1 MTGREAADEEVAQE
15 RRKVMTQRREEER
28 TRQWEEIAE
37 AERANMHTS
46 KSGDV
51 EAVSDFSQRNFG
63 DDNGGSLEESL
74 ARDYQELFGSD
85 NEAQIPEGDSEDEIQ
100 YMGTQPRHSHSQL
113 PLEEGPQPASPLVS
127 EPSPHNFSHIDDF
140 PALPTSPQQI
150 PPPPLTWPA
159 RRNQQRE
166 LVEHPSQLDP
176 APTARSTRARK
187 GVEPRKTKRLESQ
200 AKRDKADADRKL
212 KAKEKRVANQKAR
225 NEKKEAR
232 LMEPRKEDVSQL
244 ADKLLS
250 SSL

>member
-1 MTGREAADEEVAQE
+1 
-15 RRKVMTQRREEER
+15 MTQRREEER

-113 PLEEGPQPASPLVS
+113 PLEEGP
-127 EPSPHNFSHIDDF
+127 
-140 PALPTSPQQI
+140 
-150 PPPPLTWPA
+150 
-159 RRNQQRE
+159 
-166 LVEHPSQLDP
+166 
-176 APTARSTRARK
+176 
-187 GVEPRKTKRLESQ
+187 
-200 AKRDKADADRKL
+200 
-212 KAKEKRVANQKAR
+212 
-225 NEKKEAR
+225 
-232 LMEPRKEDVSQL
+232 
-244 ADKLLS
+244 
-250 SSL
+250 